1 MSETTTTDAPVEPAA
16 TVDEPVVTDAP
27 DLAAEAAKWKALS
40 RKNEERAKENEAA
53 AKRLAEIEEAN
64 KTESEKLLAR
74 AEAAEK
80 VIAERDAKEATEKL
94 IAEVAAEKGVPAN
107 ALRGATREDLEAHAD
122 ELLALIPVTPVA
134 PSADGQGNV
143 GEPIGGV
150 KQITSKSDLDSMSPA
165 EINAA
170 RREGRLDG
178 LLHSTT

>member
-1 MSETTTTDAPVEPAA
+1 MSDTTTETVEPATETVVEPTESA
-16 TVDEPVVTDAP
+16 TP

-64 KTESEKLLAR
+64 KSEAEKLLAR

-80 VIAERDAKEATEKL
+80 VIAERDAKEAAEKL
-94 IAEVAAEKGVPAN
+94 IAEVAKEKGVPAN

-143 GEPIGGV
+143 GEPIGGGTD
-150 KQITSKSDLDSMSPA
+150 QIKSREELQKMTPQ
-165 EINAA
+165 EIESA
-170 RREGRLDG
+170 RVAGRLKDLG
-178 LLHSTT
+178 Y